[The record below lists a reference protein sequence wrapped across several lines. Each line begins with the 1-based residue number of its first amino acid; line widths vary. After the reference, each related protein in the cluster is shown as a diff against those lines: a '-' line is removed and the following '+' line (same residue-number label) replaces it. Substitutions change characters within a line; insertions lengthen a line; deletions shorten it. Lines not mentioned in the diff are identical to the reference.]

1 MTDALLSLDWRQ
13 PWWGL
18 LALQP
23 VLLWGLS
30 YWRRHKLASY
40 ADPDLLPWAVLA
52 AAGQRRDRDRLAVNA
67 LAWLLLAAAAA
78 GPRLPLQERAAS
90 DGTLAKQHLMR
101 FDIVLDLSASMNA
114 NDVSPNRL
122 TRAKLELQDL
132 IHRLHGERIGLVVY
146 AGEPGLLSPATDDV
160 KVLRRLLDQADTSLI
175 QSPGSNLA
183 AALQLAL
190 RDLQTGTGKSKAVL
204 LVTDAEA
211 DSLAGGAGE
220 AVRHAVQS
228 LKHAG
233 VALYILGVGSNN
245 GAAVP
250 LADGGFAERDG
261 VQVISRMAI
270 DSYADL
276 ALQTGGLFVAAA
288 DGDGDWQSLYDHH
301 LAQLPA
307 EPPAADQVRA
317 WRELYAWCLAPALL
331 LLLWLHLPRAL
342 PQTAALLIAGLIAWP
357 QAEVHADDA
366 LQTAW
371 REYRAGRHAE
381 AQTRFE
387 RAGGYL
393 GQMGAGAAAWRL
405 NDYGAAQ
412 RHFSAAVLLA
422 RTRQERDDALYDLGN
437 AHYALGNWR
446 TAAEAYQAVLRDR
459 PKDAKAL
466 ANLERADYRLKQRRE
481 PVLGKTDLRGR
492 MGFFSE
498 GEVNTE
504 WDRDIAVKEFER
516 KETGTLVDQDK
527 GAARD
532 ARLAGTAGS
541 HNSADAGSRRLQS
554 GLKKLELL
562 NDKPTAMYQGMLK
575 QDSSGTTLELLP
587 W

>member
-1 MTDALLSLDWRQ
+1 MIDALLGLDWRQ

-18 LALQP
+18 LAVQP
-23 VLLWGLS
+23 VLLWGFS
-30 YWRRHKLASY
+30 RWRKHKLASY

-52 AAGQRRDRDRLAVNA
+52 AADRRRDRGRLAVNA

-78 GPRLPLQERAAS
+78 GPRLPLQESATG
-90 DGTLAKQHLMR
+90 DGALAKRHLMR
-101 FDIVLDLSASMNA
+101 FDIVLDLSASMA
-114 NDVSPNRL
+114 AADVGPSRL

-132 IHRLHGERIGLVVY
+132 INRLHGERIGLVVY

-160 KVLRRLLDQADTSLI
+160 DVLRRLLEQADTSLI

-183 AALQLAL
+183 AALLLAL
-190 RDLQTGTGKSKAVL
+190 RDLRTGTSKSKAIL

-220 AVRHAVQS
+220 AVRDAVQA
-228 LKHAG
+228 LKRAG
-233 VALYILGVGSNN
+233 VPLYILGVGSNN
-245 GAAVP
+245 GAPVP
-250 LADGGFAERDG
+250 LAEGGFAERDG

-270 DSYADL
+270 DSYTDL
-276 ALQTGGLFVAAA
+276 AQQSGGLFVAVA

-307 EPPAADQVRA
+307 DLPPADRVRA

-342 PQTAALLIAGLIAWP
+342 PQAAALLIAGLVAWP

-405 NDYGAAQ
+405 KDYGAAQ

-422 RTRQERDDALYDLGN
+422 RSQQARDDALYDLGN

-446 TAAEAYQAVLRDR
+446 TAAEAYQAVLLDR
-459 PKDAKAL
+459 PKDMKAL
-466 ANLERADYRLKQRRE
+466 ANLERANYRLKQRRE

-498 GEVNTE
+498 GEVNTD

-516 KETGTLVDQDK
+516 KETGTLVDKAKDS
-527 GAARD
+527 ARD
-532 ARLAGTAGS
+532 ARLAGTASRHSG
-541 HNSADAGSRRLQS
+541 ADADGRRLQS

-562 NDKPTAMYQGMLK
+562 DDKPDAMYRGLLK